1 MAKQTK
7 SAPHYIPDKQLLLD
21 SIESLKQ
28 SLLKHDN
35 KPQSFKQS
43 IIDMIADK
51 QNQLDKHYSK

>member
-1 MAKQTK
+1 MAKTNK
-7 SAPHYIPDKQLLLD
+7 TPHYVPDKQLLLD
-21 SIESLKQ
+21 GIESLKQ